1 MAEPQLTDIP
11 TPEGTPMAMP
21 TQLDDPNAP
30 PTLLGAA
37 WRQTMFGS
45 VLGSDELWERSF
57 PSDPT
62 PVDTDQLIESLE
74 RDRVPEHLWDH
85 FTSTKTVG
93 QYNAIRKDLDE
104 EQADQA
110 VFAEAGLMKSLG
122 AGFLVGLAD
131 PINWVPMGRAF
142 NIARGTASVL
152 SKTASIAA
160 IGAATAAI
168 QEPFLQ
174 GSQQL
179 RTWQDG
185 VMSIGA
191 STLLAGFVG
200 GVGATIT
207 SPGARA
213 VATRLKGDVQDWL
226 FDPQW
231 NVRFVEHH
239 RQAYQAIQDEIWAAP
254 AGVPGG
260 RARPPR
266 GVDLD
271 PVPDRFRVSNDNL
284 VENQANWFVN
294 GDKPIFLTFGGR
306 DNLHLDMAADA
317 DHHLVQ
323 AVSRFDAV
331 EATGPGYRLTIWH
344 KPEAAEQAAELQRLM
359 FDRARTRAGTSTTR
373 TEAEIDSEIGRLL
386 GYAPHKVQAFV
397 LQTTPGERLPSV
409 TQFERAERA
418 FDSLQAAEDRLQLF
432 RDNSMYR
439 TGPMEWARTVVPRAL
454 GHFMPGFL
462 DPSDYLLKR
471 VASVEAKLGFQQM
484 AEVVQLLNKNV
495 HQHLPTAQ
503 GATTEVDWYMG
514 RWAVW
519 RDAMWGGNLREAVK
533 SKGGFGD
540 SFYAQAQRGGFA
552 GNASDFDRAVHKAV
566 SRGYTDPNPGIDA
579 AAKLYKKNFVDPMRE
594 LMVQAGYPDPGDSP
608 RFALG
613 YAPRRYIPNA
623 VRGSDGRG
631 TEFRAVVGR
640 AFFDERMGEL
650 RSEAARTGGTV
661 SSQAEAGALRWA
673 NNKARDAYNN
683 ITGLN
688 DIADGGINWKDVTPQ
703 NPFKERVV
711 PLSDEDLLE
720 RGWIDARITDSA
732 HTHLR
737 QHVPNL
743 LYATRFKT
751 KSGKP
756 DPSLEHSLIPKI
768 EAEYKKLA
776 DTVGVGA
783 QQDRII
789 AEGKNVIRVI
799 RDQRDAF
806 LRGPGFRDMEGN
818 MARRMEAVMS
828 NTMTFQAMRL
838 LSNLVPASIPDLAAT
853 QFQHGFGTQLRSI
866 AQATRKYF
874 QQNPPDFGGMSRAE
888 IANELKTFGAAIEWA
903 SNAGVAA
910 HMDLNSPYQTSNGA
924 FTRAMHSMNRFFSV
938 TNGSQAWND
947 TAKGIAFRAAMDR
960 ILSAAERG
968 WADIPD
974 FDKRFLANHGI
985 GQSELNR
992 VAAAWRSQAA
1002 PLNDGFLRM
1011 GMMSTWDDKE
1021 AARLLSNAIAKN
1033 RASTVIQPRVG
1044 DKNYY
1049 ATANPVWRMILQF
1062 QSFIFSHS
1070 LRVMTM
1076 AEQRL
1081 IADGLRGFMGGDS
1094 LRVSAGLIQYAAWGM
1109 AAHWLLQ
1116 HAYDFAKGVPDGE
1129 KTRAEKLYDNPGQWV
1144 ALGIERSG
1152 VTGMFGN
1159 YNMMGE
1165 RMGMVGATRAAQ
1177 AMAGDESLNVEQR
1190 GRWLESNRVR
1200 AVVGPTFAQAIDL
1213 SGPAIAAWNYPW
1225 RDETTFTR
1233 KDIKTLSEMGPFQN
1247 NIFFRKFVSEPFN
1260 RHMTEDVLGIAY
1272 DR

>member
-45 VLGSDELWERSF
+45 VLASDELYERSF
-57 PSDPT
+57 PKDPT
-62 PVDTDQLIESLE
+62 PIDTDQLIESLE

-152 SKTASIAA
+152 GKTASIAA
-160 IGAATAAI
+160 IGAATAAV

-179 RTWQDG
+179 RDWKDG

-213 VATRLKGDVQDWL
+213 VAARLRGDVRDWL

-231 NVRFVEHH
+231 NARFAEHH
-239 RQAYQAIQDEIWAAP
+239 RQAYQAIQDEIANNP
-254 AGVPGG
+254 QGVTRVVQGPTRSGQAG
-260 RARPPR
+260 
-266 GVDLD
+266 
-271 PVPDRFRVSNDNL
+271 FT
-284 VENQANWFVN
+284 QQF
-294 GDKPIFLTFGGR
+294 
-306 DNLHLDMAADA
+306 
-317 DHHLVQ
+317 
-323 AVSRFDAV
+323 
-331 EATGPGYRLTIWH
+331 
-344 KPEAAEQAAELQRLM
+344 
-359 FDRARTRAGTSTTR
+359 
-373 TEAEIDSEIGRLL
+373 
-386 GYAPHKVQAFV
+386 
-397 LQTTPGERLPSV
+397 PSV
-409 TQFERAERA
+409 EQIERADRA
-418 FDSLQAAEDRLQLF
+418 FDALQAAEDRLQLF

-439 TGPMEWARTVVPRAL
+439 TGPMEWVRTVMPRAM

-462 DPSDYLLKR
+462 DPSDYLMKR
-471 VASVEAKLGFQQM
+471 VASVEAKTGFQQM

-495 HQHLPTAQ
+495 HKHEPTAQ

-533 SKGGFGD
+533 SKGGLGN
-540 SFYAQAQRGGFA
+540 SFYAQAQRAGFD
-552 GNASDFDRAVHKAV
+552 GNASAFDRAVHMAV
-566 SRGYTDPNPGIDA
+566 SRGYTDQNPGIDA

-594 LMVQAGYPDPGDSP
+594 LMIQAGYPDPGDSP

-640 AFFDERMGEL
+640 AYFDERMGSL
-650 RSEAARTGGTV
+650 REEALRTGVPVTR
-661 SSQAEAGALRWA
+661 QAEAGALRWA
-673 NNKARDAYNN
+673 NNEARRTYNN

-688 DIADGGINWKDVTPQ
+688 DIADGGINWRDVTAQ
-703 NPFKERVV
+703 NPFERRVV
-711 PLSDEDLLE
+711 PLSDEDLLQ

-743 LYATRFKT
+743 LYAARFKT
-751 KSGKP
+751 RAGRP
-756 DPSLEHSLIPKI
+756 DPSLEHSLIPRI
-768 EAEYKKLA
+768 EAEYRRLA
-776 DTVGVGA
+776 ETVGVGA
-783 QQDRII
+783 EQDRII
-789 AEGKNVIRVI
+789 AEGKTVIRVI

-874 QQNPPDFGGMSRAE
+874 QRNPPDFGGMSREE

-985 GQSELNR
+985 GKSELNR

-1165 RMGMVGATRAAQ
+1165 RMGMTGLTRAAQ
-1177 AMAGDESLNVEQR
+1177 SAAGDESLNVEQR
-1190 GRWLESNRVR
+1190 GRWLEGNRVR
-1200 AVVGPTFAQAIDL
+1200 AVVGPTFSQAIDL